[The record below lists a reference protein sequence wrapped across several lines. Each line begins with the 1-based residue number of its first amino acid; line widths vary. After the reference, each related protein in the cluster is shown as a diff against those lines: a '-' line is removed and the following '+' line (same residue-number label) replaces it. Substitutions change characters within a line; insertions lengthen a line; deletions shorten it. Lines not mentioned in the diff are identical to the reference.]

1 MNNEQR
7 IEDIYALLDTTNE
20 TNKEVSNQ
28 LHSIDNDVTEYGKTI
43 IEIAKNTVANS
54 DGIADNRT
62 RLDSILSNADSI
74 QEEIETVNTNIKSI
88 KDYEGL
94 AEDEKVAFTNKLED
108 VLTNLAENKVDVSDA
123 VRTLSEQYTEKIIA
137 LSSKIT
143 SIDEAL
149 KDGTYETKISQLNE
163 NVKSLRTELKELIA
177 QQDRESLKYSER
189 QVTIINNIQALMTEL
204 KAANDVTTTLTNK
217 VDTATTRIGVMEA
230 RVDAINK

>member
-20 TNKEVSNQ
+20 TNKDVSNQ

-74 QEEIETVNTNIKSI
+74 QDEIETVNANIKSI

-94 AEDEKVAFTNKLED
+94 AEDEKVAFTNKLEE

-143 SIDEAL
+143 SIDDAL

-163 NVKSLRTELKELIA
+163 NVQSLRTELKDLIA

-204 KAANDVTTTLTNK
+204 KAANEVTTTLTNK

>member
-20 TNKEVSNQ
+20 TNKDVSNQ

-74 QEEIETVNTNIKSI
+74 QEEIETVNANIKSI

-94 AEDEKVAFTNKLED
+94 AEDEKVAFTNKLEE

-143 SIDEAL
+143 SIDDAL

-163 NVKSLRTELKELIA
+163 NVQSLRAELKDLIA

-204 KAANDVTTTLTNK
+204 KAANEVTTTLTNK